1 KGDVHFNVLKGTLY
15 NRNAI
20 AADNALTI
28 NALNGVENFKDIVAG
43 TALTID
49 TQKYVTN
56 NSNSNMLGQTIAINA
71 VNDINN
77 RGNIVGDYSLGVKT
91 TGNIYN

>member
-1 KGDVHFNVLKGTLY
+1 
-15 NRNAI
+15 RNAI

-91 TGNIYN
+91 TGNIYNYLNMLRYGVA